1 VCGFVADP
9 FSYQMLTVAPL
20 LVKEAFTHVINLRE
34 QVVDMDWTASGRV
47 DLTTVNQLRIPSI
60 EDK

>member
-1 VCGFVADP
+1 VALP
-9 FSYQMLTVAPL
+9 LIRFSYQMLTVAPL
-20 LVKEAFTHVINLRE
+20 LVKETFTHVINLRE